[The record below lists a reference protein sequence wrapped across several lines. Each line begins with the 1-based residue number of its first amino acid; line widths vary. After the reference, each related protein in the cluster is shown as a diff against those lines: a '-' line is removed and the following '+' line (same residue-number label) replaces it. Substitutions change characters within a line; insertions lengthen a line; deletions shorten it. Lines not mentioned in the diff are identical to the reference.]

1 MLWLQYGRSDFTFL
15 SLNTLNTMLIFRPL
29 GVILIFLVTWR
40 ASLTQHLHMAAVLQ
54 PMGLPCLWK
63 YSPFIPLCWTE
74 KFFKASVPCIQLY
87 TSSGQETWIT
97 SFKPRRLFSSL
108 EFFPINH
115 TLQFSAAILTL
126 YLSTISISHFEGPK
140 PRFSLPVSLSFT

>member
-29 GVILIFLVTWR
+29 GVILIFWVTWR
-40 ASLTQHLHMAAVLQ
+40 ASLMQHLHMATVLQ
-54 PMGLPCLWK
+54 PMGLPCLCK

-97 SFKPRRLFSSL
+97 SFKPRRYSVLWNFYYQPHS
-108 EFFPINH
+108 PVHCCHPN
-115 TLQFSAAILTL
+115 

-140 PRFSLPVSLSFT
+140 PRLSLPVSLSFT